1 MQRGGKNH
9 DKRNKK
15 TKLFVFCLGLSLTFA
30 VAAWAGKP
38 QVLRIPIDEEPDSF
52 NVAGVPH
59 LREGPVHQER
69 G

>member
-1 MQRGGKNH
+1 M
-9 DKRNKK
+9 
-15 TKLFVFCLGLSLTFA
+15 SLTFA

-52 NVAGVPH
+52 NVARVPH

-69 G
+69 E